1 MCRLDD
7 RLEKAL
13 RERSNQGNLRSLTTN
28 DGLIDFV
35 SNDYLGL
42 SRDHTLFEL
51 ISLKLAEIVQEN
63 KNGAGGSRLL
73 SGNSKYYEETESL
86 LASIFQGESALIF
99 NSGYQANLG
108 LLSSIPQKGDT
119 ILYDQL
125 SHICLK
131 EGAWL
136 SKAESVMFAH
146 NDLEDLERRLKLAQG
161 EKFIVIESVYSMD
174 GDVAPLRE
182 MVELSKKYD
191 ANIILDEAHSTG
203 VIGSKGSGMAVQL
216 GLSNDIFARVYTFGK
231 GMGIHGACVVGSTQL
246 KEYLINFGRPFI
258 YTTALPLHSVV
269 SINQAFQYLERHE
282 VLQDKLQSRINYFKE
297 ICEENIPKS
306 LGVTYPGSDT
316 AIQPIIIPG
325 NERIRRVSEELN
337 KQGFDVRPILSPTV
351 KSGTERLRICL
362 HTYNTE
368 EEIDKLLQALVL
380 NLD

>member
-13 RERSNQGNLRSLTTN
+13 KERSIQGNLRSLTTN

-51 ISLKLAEIVQEN
+51 ISLKLEEIVQEN

-86 LASIFQGESALIF
+86 LASVFQGESALIF

-108 LLSSIPQKGDT
+108 FLSSIPQKGDT

-203 VIGSKGSGMAVQL
+203 VMGSKGSGMAVQL

>member
-13 RERSNQGNLRSLTTN
+13 KERSNQGNLRSLTIN
-28 DGLIDFV
+28 EGLIDFV

-51 ISLKLAEIVQEN
+51 ISLKLEEIVQEN

-73 SGNSKYYEETESL
+73 SGNSKYYEETESF

-146 NDLEDLERRLKLAQG
+146 NDLEDLERRLKLATG
-161 EKFIVIESVYSMD
+161 EKFIVLESVYSMD
-174 GDVAPLRE
+174 GDFAPLRE

-203 VIGSKGSGMAVQL
+203 VMGSKGSGMAVQL

-231 GMGIHGACVVGSTQL
+231 GMGIHGACVVGSAQL

-325 NERIRRVSEELN
+325 NERIRKVSEELN

-368 EEIDKLLQALVL
+368 EQIDKLLQALVL
-380 NLD
+380 KLD

>member
-13 RERSNQGNLRSLTTN
+13 KERSNQGNLRSLTTN
-28 DGLIDFV
+28 EGLIDFV

-51 ISLKLAEIVQEN
+51 ISLKLEEIVQEN

-146 NDLEDLERRLKLAQG
+146 NDLEDLERRLNLASG

-182 MVELSKKYD
+182 MVELGKKYG

-203 VIGSKGSGMAVQL
+203 VMGNKGSGMAVQL
-216 GLSNDIFARVYTFGK
+216 GLIDDIFARVYTFGK
-231 GMGIHGACVVGSTQL
+231 GMGIHGACVVGSAKL
-246 KEYLINFGRPFI
+246 KEYIINFGRPFI

-282 VLQDKLQSRINYFKE
+282 ALQDKLQSKINYFKAA
-297 ICEENIPKS
+297 CEKKLPKS
-306 LGVTYPGSDT
+306 LGVSYPGSDT

-325 NERIRRVSEELN
+325 NERIRKVSEELN